1 MSVTKAEAEAEAEAT
16 SGFDLDFFDLDF
28 FDDDFEKFLTDININ
43 GSTKLEEDIE
53 IMSLS
58 DMIYIETFDTQIKT
72 IITSIKPIVPES
84 ILDYVIGLPEESSAQ
99 VSSGQVSSGQVSST
113 QVPPTQ
119 VSPTSLKS
127 LKSLESITEEPSII
141 SSRPKRIT
149 KRPELLIEEIKKMT
163 TERVTVRKKTKP
175 KLTTSNPTPSK
186 SPIYKRVPD
195 LLASAAGGEYRP
207 SFSLK
212 ELNTLKTMPEI
223 FMTMISDTDSLLSEE
238 LDPKKILCNIHDWVL
253 LGTIN
258 ENFSDLLFSSVEK
271 LIKVHIKKEQEKNR
285 SFNSTILLNYLTALQ
300 LRMEAAFLNVKDPSV
315 LTNLPYTELL
325 KKLFGEEVGKQE
337 KRERQPGEAKGEAKG
352 EKIVVKNKKTG
363 YTEFTALSVRDKF
376 IAALSNSSQ
385 CEATIGPWFDKSRC
399 WIVDENLQNYNAHGI
414 KISGEDYCP
423 ADPGVDC
430 EHIAGLRFQLM
441 HANVVQSGMKRFR
454 TNTDE
459 YRYNINM
466 FYDWSFHG
474 PNVIKNDDEWMEFNK
489 NNGGKFSIAKD
500 GKKFEFEK
508 TLHKILND
516 ATNITNKYGCACI
529 NMIKPGKGKPKKSE
543 LSKVTQPPN
552 VLRIANRLTGICDK
566 LNQDLSYFYNAL
578 PDVTQGQAQ
587 AQAQAG
593 ASVNKSKIELGV
605 RVYYYMCIFK
615 FLSNIPTLEFINM
628 VTHTANI
635 RNIIEEETQ
644 KEGTYGGGI
653 QKGGSYTNLIEI
665 NDNQEIY
672 YNLGGTKRAV
682 FENLKQKQ
690 EETDKTM
697 NILLYLSNYDIDT
710 IIADTKILESS
721 IYQITNNK
729 IILPSLEPDKS
740 NIISTSTP
748 SLLLEEPI
756 PLVEDESFKSVD
768 DTAINTTKSVVEN
781 RYNPEPPPRLSI
793 EEVKSELTSEY
804 GIDPNAAI
812 QLDSQTKQ
820 TTEELTQE
828 LIRTQSVES
837 YITKNI
843 ITRYTREQQLNYE
856 TYYYTIKY
864 YCTLKNNNIKY
875 ALNLEKRQI
884 EASSRIMLEKRIS
897 KQKISKQ
904 DANNFYF
911 DFTSEGNPYQ
921 IIIVFDNPTVNMN
934 NYRPSEEEI
943 PLNMEYTVTI
953 NGMNQSGK
961 VVTLGTNPDTTI
973 FCLDV
978 KKNVIMIN
986 TEIKSIK
993 KSFVWTLEEL
1003 YKAMKGGKKDKTNKD
1018 KTNKDKTNKDKNKK
1032 NKTKK
1037 NKNKKQNKR
1046 KSKRHNR
1053 KTNQKKTKTIKKRNK
1068 KNKKTI
1074 KH

>member
-1 MSVTKAEAEAEAEAT
+1 MSVTKAEAEAEVEAT
-16 SGFDLDFFDLDF
+16 SGFDPDFFDPDF
-28 FDDDFEKFLTDININ
+28 FDDDFEKFLTDINDSI
-43 GSTKLEEDIE
+43 KLEEGIE
-53 IMSLS
+53 IMPLS
-58 DMIYIETFDTQIKT
+58 DMIYNEAFDEKMKLT
-72 IITSIKPIVPES
+72 IASIRPLVPET
-84 ILDYVIGLPEESSAQ
+84 ILHDVIGLPEEPP
-99 VSSGQVSSGQVSST
+99 GQVSPGQVS
-113 QVPPTQ
+113 PGQ
-119 VSPTSLKS
+119 VSPGQVSPSSLKS
-127 LKSLESITEEPSII
+127 FESTSEEPSIM

-163 TERVTVRKKTKP
+163 KERVTVRKKPQP
-175 KLTTSNPTPSK
+175 KLITSNPTPSK
-186 SPIYKRVPD
+186 SPIYKRISD
-195 LLASAAGGEYRP
+195 SLSSAAGGEYTP

-300 LRMEAAFLNVKDPSV
+300 LRMETAFLEVSNPDE
-315 LTNLPYTELL
+315 LANLPYTELL

-337 KRERQPGEAKGEAKG
+337 KRERPSGEATG

-376 IAALSNSSQ
+376 IAAVSNSSQ

-454 TNTDE
+454 KNLDE

-489 NNGGKFSIAKD
+489 NNGGQFSVAKD

-529 NMIKPGKGKPKKSE
+529 NMIKNGKGKPKKAE

-566 LNQDLSYFYNAL
+566 MNEDLNYFYNAL
-578 PDVTQGQAQ
+578 PDDTQAEASASGQS
-587 AQAQAG
+587 G
-593 ASVNKSKIELGV
+593 ASVSKSKLELGV

-635 RNIIEEETQ
+635 RNIIEEETKTQ
-644 KEGTYGGGI
+644 GTYGGGI
-653 QKGGSYTNLIEI
+653 QKGGSYTNLIEF

-672 YNLGGTKRAV
+672 YNLEGTKSAV
-682 FENLKQKQ
+682 FENLKQNQ

-697 NILLYLSNYDIDT
+697 NVLLYLSNYDIDT
-710 IIADTKILESS
+710 IIADTKILERS

-768 DTAINTTKSVVEN
+768 DTAINTTKSAVEN
-781 RYNPEPPPRLSI
+781 TYNPEPPRLSI
-793 EEVKSELTSEY
+793 EEATRELTEY
-804 GIDPNAAI
+804 GIDPNTEI
-812 QLDSQTKQ
+812 QLDSETKP
-820 TTEELTQE
+820 TTQDLTQD
-828 LIRTQSVES
+828 LISRTKNVES

-843 ITRYTREQQLNYE
+843 IARYTREQQVNYE

-875 ALNLEKRQI
+875 ALDLEKRQI

-904 DANNFYF
+904 DTNNFYF
-911 DFTSEGNPYQ
+911 EFITGGNPYQ
-921 IIIVFDNPTVNMN
+921 IKIVFNNPMMNMD

-943 PLNMEYTVTI
+943 PLNMEYIVTI
-953 NGMNQSGK
+953 NGINQSGK
-961 VVTLGTNPDTTI
+961 LVTLGTNPDTTI

-1003 YKAMKGGKKDKTNKD
+1003 HRIIVGG
-1018 KTNKDKTNKDKNKK
+1018 KK